1 MKLRCK
7 MSRALMLIIGG
18 IGVIGVVQY
27 LMIGL
32 RCKKQGKTKKE
43 ISDELIEALKES
55 TNGK

>member
-1 MKLRCK
+1 
-7 MSRALMLIIGG
+7 MSRAFMLMVGV

>member
-7 MSRALMLIIGG
+7 MSKAFMLIVGG
-18 IGVIGVVQY
+18 VGVIGVVQY
-27 LMIGL
+27 LLIGL
-32 RCKKQGKTKKE
+32 RCKKQGRSKKE